1 MKEYIKKLIQRKGLR
16 LSLLLIIGIVCLNAI
31 LVIYNRNVID
41 KNSDLAQDIQQV
53 KDGLKANETNIHL
66 ADMGV
71 RAYIIK
77 QTDALLDPYNTAKN
91 NYSQNLDSLKYRLGK
106 LGYDVNS
113 MAIAISSITEYMQ
126 TCQLMVDLCNQ
137 GKINEAIEIFEED
150 RGFDAWVRYAPFIN
164 DSNTFID
171 ELSSISQANYNRSI
185 SFILVAQILLI
196 ILVVPILIIVYRKT
210 LKDDRFRFMVFKRMD
225 ESNRTYLFDQGEK
238 SEEQNEDYI
247 IEHLETNLKK
257 AANFINNISRGK
269 FDIEW
274 EGMDKNIDALN
285 KKNIAGELIQMREQ
299 MLIGKKTDEIRI
311 WTNEGLSNFAELVR
325 KHQNNLAL
333 LSEELI
339 SNIVI
344 YLNAHQGGLF
354 FLNEDDEKKKY
365 LELMGCYAYQRKK
378 FLDKRIELGQGMVGQ
393 CFLEG
398 ETTYI
403 TNIPDEYVNITS
415 GLGNTNPTTLL
426 IVPLKINEEVVGVV
440 EIASLKAF
448 EKHQIEFLERIAEII
463 ASAISTVKRNE
474 NNKIL
479 LEQSQQQS
487 EEMRAQE
494 EEMRQNMEELQATQE
509 QIHRKND
516 EVEKLLEQASANE
529 ESMQIQLEESKGQAE
544 EMRAQEEEMR
554 QNLEELQ
561 ATQEQMQ
568 QKSKEVENL
577 LAQASE
583 NEESMKIQMEELE
596 EIQKEAT
603 ISNEKSKQEAEDFK
617 NMMMEILNE
626 VPQKIFLKD
635 AEGKMYLANQKVAD
649 AHGIPLSELIGKSD
663 YDFVDKKT
671 ADSWRKQ
678 ELEIM
683 KKGEEKYVFEDTL
696 GGKKT
701 ILESFKKVFKIL
713 PLNQDGLLG
722 IQNNI
727 TEKVELEAKLKKL
740 EGK

>member
-1 MKEYIKKLIQRKGLR
+1 M
-16 LSLLLIIGIVCLNAI
+16 LLIITIVCLNAV
-31 LVIYNRNVID
+31 LVLYYRTVIN
-41 KNSDLAQDIQQV
+41 KNSKLAIEIQHV
-53 KDGLKANETNIHL
+53 MDGLDANERNIHL

-77 QTDALLDPYNTAKN
+77 QEDALLAPYITAKN
-91 NYSQNLDSLKYRLGK
+91 NFAENLDSLKARLDNM
-106 LGYDVNS
+106 GYDVNK
-113 MAIAISSITEYMQ
+113 MAVAITTITEYMQ
-126 TCQLMVDLCNQ
+126 TCQLMVDLCNE
-137 GKINEAIEIFEED
+137 GKVNEAIELFEED
-150 RGFDAWVRYAPFIN
+150 RGYDAWMRYAPFIN
-164 DSNTFID
+164 DSD
-171 ELSSISQANYNRSI
+171 AYVQELSTLSHAEYNKAI
-185 SFILVAQILLI
+185 NLILFVQVLLI
-196 ILVVPILIIVYRKT
+196 LFVVPILIVVYRKT
-210 LKDDRFRFMVFKRMD
+210 LKDDKFKFMVFSRID
-225 ESNRTYLFDQGEK
+225 ESNKTYLYDRGEH
-238 SEEQNEDYI
+238 SEEQDEDSI
-247 IEHLETNLKK
+247 INNLELNLKK
-257 AANFINNISRGK
+257 AANFIKNISNGK
-269 FDIEW
+269 FNIEW
-274 EGMDKNIDALN
+274 EGMDEEVALLN
-285 KKNIAGELIQMREQ
+285 KKNIAGELLLMREQ
-299 MLIGKKTDEIRI
+299 MLKTKKEDEIRI
-311 WTNEGLSNFAELVR
+311 WANEGLSNFAELVR
-325 KHQNNLAL
+325 KHQNNLTQ
-333 LSEELI
+333 LSEEFI

-354 FLNEDDEKKKY
+354 FLNEDDQKNKY

-378 FLDKRIELGQGMVGQ
+378 FLEKRIELGQGMVGQ

-398 ETTYI
+398 DTTHI
-403 TNIPDEYVNITS
+403 TNIPDEYVDITS

-426 IVPLKINEEVVGVV
+426 IVPLKINEQVFGVV
-440 EIASLKAF
+440 EIASIKSF

-463 ASAISTVKRNE
+463 ASAIFTVKRNE
-474 NNKIL
+474 KNQIL

-487 EEMRAQE
+487 EEMRSQE

-509 QIHRKND
+509 QMHRKN
-516 EVEKLLEQASANE
+516 E
-529 ESMQIQLEESKGQAE
+529 
-544 EMRAQEEEMR
+544 
-554 QNLEELQ
+554 
-561 ATQEQMQ
+561 
-568 QKSKEVENL
+568 EVENL
-577 LAQASE
+577 LAQASQ
-583 NEESMKIQMEELE
+583 NEEMVKIQLEESKQQEEEMMAQEEEMRQNMEEMQATQEQMQHKNEEVEKLLAQASQNEETMKMQMEELE

-603 ISNEKSKQEAEDFK
+603 ISNEKSKQETEDFK

-671 ADSWRKQ
+671 ADEWRKQ

-701 ILESFKKVFKIL
+701 ILESFKRVFKIR

-727 TEKVELEAKLKKL
+727 TEKVELETKLKKL